1 MITFVSVKPKYLT
14 EEAINA
20 FITTALNEDIGDGD
34 HSTLS
39 AVPEDAIESAQMIF
53 KDNGVIAGIEISKRI
68 FLHLDPTMEIETF
81 VEEGDLL
88 NKGDIVMK
96 IKGNARAILMGE
108 RLALNCAQ
116 RMSGIATHTQRV
128 VSLIKDSSTK
138 ILDTR
143 KTTPNFRLMEKW
155 AVFIGGG
162 QNHRFGLYD
171 MVMLKDNH
179 IDYAGSIA
187 KAVSETKAYLKAKN
201 KDLKIEV
208 ETRNLDEVRQAIE
221 AEVDVIMLDNMDV
234 PTMKEAVGIIN
245 GKSDTEASGGVTEEK
260 VAEIAST
267 GVDFISLGALTHSSL
282 SKDISLKA
290 VK

>member
-1 MITFVSVKPKYLT
+1 MSVKPKYLT
-14 EEAINA
+14 DKAINA
-20 FITTALNEDIGDGD
+20 FIKSALLEDIGDGD

-39 AVPEDAIESAQMIF
+39 AVPKNAVESAQMIF
-53 KDNGVIAGIEISKRI
+53 KDNGVIAGIEIAKRI
-68 FLHLDPTMEIETF
+68 FLQLDPEMEIETF
-81 VEEGDLL
+81 VQEGDFLK
-88 NKGDIVMK
+88 KGDIVMK
-96 IKGNARAILMGE
+96 IKGKAQAILMGE

-116 RMSGIATHTQRV
+116 RMSGIATHTHRV
-128 VSLIKDSSTK
+128 VNLIKETSTQ

-162 QNHRFGLYD
+162 KNHRFGLYD

-187 KAVSETKAYLKAKN
+187 KAVHDTKQYLKANN
-201 KDLKIEV
+201 KDLRIEV
-208 ETRNLDEVRQAIE
+208 ETRNLDEVKQALE
-221 AEVDVIMLDNMDV
+221 AKVDVIMLDNMDI
-234 PTMKEAVGIIN
+234 PTMKEAISIVN
-245 GKSDTEASGGVTEEK
+245 RKCETEASGGITEDT
-260 VAEIAST
+260 VAAIAST
-267 GVDFISLGALTHSSL
+267 GIDYISLGALTHSSL

>member
-1 MITFVSVKPKYLT
+1 MKPKYLT
-14 EEAINA
+14 EQAIDA
-20 FITTALNEDIGDGD
+20 FIQSGLKEDIGDGD

-39 AVPEDAIESAQMIF
+39 AVPKDAVESAQMIF
-53 KDNGVIAGIEISKRI
+53 KDEGVIAGIEVAKRI
-68 FLHLDPTMEIETF
+68 FLSIDPNMEIETF
-81 VEEGDLL
+81 VEEGDTL
-88 NKGDIVMK
+88 KYGDIVMK
-96 IKGNARAILMGE
+96 IKGNAQAILMGE

-116 RMSGIATHTQRV
+116 RMSGIATHTNRV
-128 VSLIKDSSTK
+128 VNLIKETNTK

-155 AVFIGGG
+155 AVHIGGG

-179 IDYAGSIA
+179 IDYAGSIE
-187 KAVSETKAYLKAKN
+187 KAVSGTKEYLAEKN
-201 KDLKIEV
+201 KDLRIEV
-208 ETRNLDEVRQAIE
+208 ETRNLQEVQEAIS
-221 AEVDVIMLDNMDV
+221 ANVDVIMLDNMDLE
-234 PTMKEAVGIIN
+234 TMSKAVNMVN
-245 GKSDTEASGGVTEEK
+245 GQCQTEASGGITEDVVLD
-260 VAEIAST
+260 VAKT